1 MDPNNTHEVIF
12 WDNLYKLRPWL
23 MNKILCQMSVFILIF
38 ATYQNEIMH
47 VENKCANVNKKEL
60 EKHQEI

>member
-1 MDPNNTHEVIF
+1 MLKYTHPYNVHEHLQYLLSI
-12 WDNLYKLRPWL
+12 

-38 ATYQNEIMH
+38 AIYQNEIMH